1 MHDAELAELLQ
12 GTSRTFALAIPLLP
26 PALARQVGI
35 AYLLF
40 RIADTLEDG
49 ETWNRAERVKGL
61 ETFIDWIG
69 GPRTQVDWGTP
80 TADAKCLELLAAS
93 DRVLASLEGE
103 PRTIIVAHVKRTASM
118 MKDFVERQDESGGIE
133 LRDLADLKA
142 YCYAVAGIVGEML
155 TELFLHAQPELA
167 GVAEDLRARSI
178 AFGEGL
184 QLVNIIKDAPADAR
198 EGRRYISAGVD
209 ADGVARADLREAQAY
224 VDTLARG
231 GAARGVVAFCD
242 LPLKLAVATL
252 DRIAQGAAKLTR
264 EEVAQL
270 FFEVSR

>member
-1 MHDAELAELLQ
+1 MDDAELAELLQ

-26 PALARQVGI
+26 PPLARQVGI

-49 ETWNRAERVKGL
+49 EAWNRAQRVEGL
-61 ETFIDWIG
+61 TKFIAWL
-69 GPRTQVDWGTP
+69 PSEARAPDWGTP
-80 TADAKCLELLAAS
+80 TDNAEYMQLMGAA
-93 DRVLASLEGE
+93 DRVRAALEGE
-103 PRTIIVAHVKRTASM
+103 PRAIIGRHVVRTAEQMRS
-118 MKDFVERQDESGGIE
+118 FVERQDERGGIE

-155 TELFLHAQPELA
+155 TELFLLDQTSLA
-167 GVAEDLRARSI
+167 GVADDLRSRSI

-198 EGRRYISAGVD
+198 EGRRYIPLGTD
-209 ADGVARADLREAQAY
+209 AMSVARDDLRSAKAY
-224 VDTLARG
+224 VDALRRG
-231 GAARGVVAFCD
+231 GAARGVVTFCD
-242 LPLKLAVATL
+242 LPYRLAVATL

-264 EEVAQL
+264 EEVVAL
-270 FFEVSR
+270 FVEVTG